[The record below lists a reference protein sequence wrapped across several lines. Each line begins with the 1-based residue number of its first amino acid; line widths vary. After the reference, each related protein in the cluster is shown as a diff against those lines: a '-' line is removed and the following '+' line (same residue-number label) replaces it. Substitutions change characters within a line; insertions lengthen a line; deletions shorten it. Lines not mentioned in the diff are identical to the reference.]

1 MLKGSRTRT
10 SGSEASHAAGDQ
22 CPYWCLYWYD
32 RLVGATKKITIEV
45 PAELLRRARRST
57 GEGVTATV
65 RRGLEL
71 VAARSAYE
79 ALRRLRG
86 AVPVSID
93 LEALRQDRR

>member
-1 MLKGSRTRT
+1 MER
-10 SGSEASHAAGDQ
+10 ADHQHD
-22 CPYWCLYWYD
+22 YWCLHWYHASM
-32 RLVGATKKITIEV
+32 GATRKVTIEV

-57 GEGVTATV
+57 GEGITATV

-79 ALRRLRG
+79 DLRRLRG
-86 AVPVSID
+86 TVRLAID